1 MPAPLIGLTTRN
13 SIDPKYGFPL
23 ISSPKTYAQALLRA
37 GAIPVLVPVN
47 LPPALNTELLER
59 LDGLLFTG
67 GGDIDTAYFQ
77 GEAHPE
83 IYGIDLERDEHEL
96 SLAKYA
102 ASQQIPFLGICR
114 GFQVINV
121 ALGGTLYT
129 HIYDQL
135 PGALQH
141 SCFPDFP
148 PHHPAHPIQIQPNSL
163 LSNLFGGTHAEV
175 NSLHHQGAQTLAPGL
190 EPLATAPDG
199 LVEAFQLPS
208 HPFGL
213 AVQWHPEWMPDVAEM
228 QALFS
233 LFAAKAAQY
242 QAVKIEP
249 RETI

>member
-23 ISSPKTYAQALLRA
+23 ISSPKTYTKALLHA

-47 LPPALNTELLER
+47 LPPEMNIELLER

-67 GGDIDTAYFQ
+67 GGDIDNKYFQ
-77 GEAHPE
+77 GEEHEE
-83 IYGIDLERDEHEL
+83 IYGIDPERDEHEL
-96 SLAKYA
+96 SLARFA
-102 ASQQIPFLGICR
+102 ASREIPFLGICR

-141 SCFPDFP
+141 SCFPEFP
-148 PHHPAHPIQIQPNSL
+148 PSHPAHTIEIKPGSF
-163 LSNLFGGTHAEV
+163 LSDLIGSTRAEV
-175 NSLHHQGAQTLAPGL
+175 NSLHHQGLKTIAPGL
-190 EPLATAPDG
+190 EALATAPDG
-199 LVEAFQLPS
+199 LVEAFRLPS

-213 AVQWHPEWMPDVAEM
+213 AVQWHPEWMPDVPEM
-228 QALFS
+228 QAIFR
-233 LFAAKAAQY
+233 LFAAQAAQY
-242 QAVKIEP
+242 QAV
-249 RETI
+249 TN

>member
-13 SIDPKYGFPL
+13 STDPKYGLPL
-23 ISSPKTYAQALLRA
+23 ISSPKTYSEALLRA

-47 LPPALNTELLER
+47 LPPAMNAELLGR

-67 GGDIDTAYFQ
+67 GGDIDNKYFQ
-77 GEAHPE
+77 GEDHAE

-96 SLAKYA
+96 SLVRYA
-102 ASQQIPFLGICR
+102 ATMEIPFLGICR

-141 SCFPDFP
+141 SCFPEYP
-148 PHHPAHPIQIQPNSL
+148 PDHPAHTIEVKPNSL
-163 LSNLFGGTHAEV
+163 LSDLFDSTHAEV
-175 NSLHHQGAQTLAPGL
+175 NSLHHQGLKTLAPGL
-190 EPLATAPDG
+190 EVLATAPDG
-199 LVEAFQLPS
+199 LVEAFCLPS

-213 AVQWHPEWMPDVAEM
+213 AVQWHPEWMPDAPEM
-228 QALFS
+228 QAIFHRFS
-233 LFAAKAAQY
+233 AQAAQV
-242 QAVKIEP
+242 QAA
-249 RETI
+249 TS